1 MPMKKKGV
9 LIMDDILGPILAII
23 VFILFIG
30 FLVFCLIG
38 LYQQEKETQEYIK
51 TLNEHDKSIV
61 LDYINLSKRF
71 FPRFRKGVKK

>member
-1 MPMKKKGV
+1 MV
-9 LIMDDILGPILAII
+9 DILGSIILFL

-30 FLVFCLIG
+30 FIVFCLIG
-38 LYQQEKETQEYIK
+38 LYQQEKETENYIK

-61 LDYINLSKRF
+61 LDYITLCKRI

>member
-1 MPMKKKGV
+1 MR
-9 LIMDDILGPILAII
+9 DIIGLILAII
-23 VFILFIG
+23 VFILIIG

-38 LYQQEKETQEYIK
+38 LYQQENETQEYIK

-61 LDYINLSKRF
+61 LDYINLTKRF

>member
-1 MPMKKKGV
+1 MV
-9 LIMDDILGPILAII
+9 DIFGSIFLFF

-30 FLVFCLIG
+30 FIIFLLIG
-38 LYQQEKETQEYIK
+38 LYQQEKEAQEYIK

-61 LDYINLSKRF
+61 LDYIIICKRF

>member
-1 MPMKKKGV
+1 MA
-9 LIMDDILGPILAII
+9 DILGSIFLFI

-30 FLVFCLIG
+30 FIVFLLIG
-38 LYQQEKETQEYIK
+38 LYQQEKDTQEYIK

-61 LDYINLSKRF
+61 LDYINLTKRF